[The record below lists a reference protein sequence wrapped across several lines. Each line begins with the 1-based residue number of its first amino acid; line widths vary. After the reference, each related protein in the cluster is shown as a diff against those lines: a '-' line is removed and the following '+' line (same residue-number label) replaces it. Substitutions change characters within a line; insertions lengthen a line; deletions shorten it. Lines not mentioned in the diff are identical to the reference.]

1 VRTILPILVLAL
13 AASAAAQDVPL
24 FTEEFPPEEFRA
36 RREKL
41 YEAIGAGSIAIV
53 QGAPSPVGYVR
64 FRQSNEFFYLSG
76 VESPH
81 AYLLLD
87 GGRRQASL
95 YLPHRNERREASE
108 GKLLSA
114 EDSDLAKSLTGI
126 DAVYGVELL
135 SDHLARLAWGG
146 RVPALYTPFKP
157 AEGLATSRDLATRAA
172 SDLANDPWDGRPTRE
187 AHFLARIRERFPQFA
202 IEDLS
207 PVLDQ
212 MRMVKSPR
220 EIELITEA
228 TRLGGVALIEAMR
241 STVPGMKE
249 QELDAL
255 AKLIF
260 FRAGAQGDAYYSLIA
275 SGPNAWFPHY
285 HRGKRKLQDGEL
297 LLMDYAP
304 DVSYYSSDVTRMW
317 PVNGRFNEWQRDLYG
332 FYLGFYKAILESIRP
347 GDVSAM
353 MSEAAAKMDR
363 LLAGWSFTKPIYR
376 KAAESFVADFK
387 ESAKRQP
394 ASLGHGVG
402 MAVHDVGVSD
412 GALVPGMVFTIEPQF
427 RVPEEK
433 IYIRLE
439 DVIVVTEKGA
449 ENLTDFVPM
458 EMDAIEK
465 LMAEEG
471 ILQIYEQRERK
482 VSQ

>member
-1 VRTILPILVLAL
+1 VRHVWLSLAWTL
-13 AASAAAQDVPL
+13 AASALAQDVPL
-24 FTEEFPPEEFRA
+24 FTEEFPPSEFRA
-36 RREKL
+36 RRDKL
-41 YEAIGAGSIAIV
+41 YDAIGAGAIAIV

-87 GGRRQASL
+87 GERRRTSL

-114 EDSDLAKSLTGI
+114 EDAELARELTGI

-146 RVPALYTPFKP
+146 RVPVLYTPFKP

-172 SDLANDPWDGRPTRE
+172 SDIANDPWDGRPARE
-187 AHFLARIRERFPQFA
+187 AHFLARIRERFPQFG

-207 PVLDQ
+207 PILDQ

-228 TRLGGVALIEAMR
+228 TRLSGVALMEAMR
-241 STVPGMKE
+241 STVPGVKE

-285 HRGKRKLQDGEL
+285 HRGKRRLQDGEL
-297 LLMDYAP
+297 ILMDYAP

-332 FYLGFYKAILESIRP
+332 FYLGFYKAILDSIRP
-347 GDVSAM
+347 GDVGAIL
-353 MSEAAAKMDR
+353 SEAAAKMDR

-376 KAAESFVADFK
+376 QAAERFVADFK

-394 ASLGHGVG
+394 PSLGHGVG

-412 GALVPGMVFTIEPQF
+412 GTLVPGMVFTIEPQF

-449 ENLTDFVPM
+449 VNLTDFVPM
-458 EMDAIEK
+458 EMDAIEE

-471 ILQIYEQRERK
+471 ILQIYDHRERK